1 MALLGSHRQGAS
13 ELQAWASTRL
23 AQECC
28 TRMGRRAGSRWS
40 ERLRHLSYRSTD
52 GYNRSVWFDA
62 DMKKTFAAVA
72 AISLALLA
80 GGCSSDNN
88 SASATTKPTPTT
100 TITQPT
106 KIVAPITWDR
116 DTIMAKLEKAS
127 TEYDVCKS
135 IGTTTCSVAISRGDQ
150 VVDSVRTGIAQL
162 PEWAPVLMA
171 INDAK
176 IASTLLQTKCSSGVA
191 AQESVA
197 EMTECMGAL
206 RTVTMLPEEAQARLT
221 LSKSGN

>member
-1 MALLGSHRQGAS
+1 MPDWLITPISIEIS
-13 ELQAWASTRL
+13 AWKI
-23 AQECC
+23 
-28 TRMGRRAGSRWS
+28 AGSGQR
-40 ERLRHLSYRSTD
+40 RKLSHSSNARYVL
-52 GYNRSVWFDA
+52 SVWFDA
-62 DMKKTFAAVA
+62 GMKKTVAAVA
-72 AISLALLA
+72 ALSLALLA

-88 SASATTKPTPTT
+88 SMSASTAPATTTA
-100 TITQPT
+100 QPT
-106 KIVAPITWDR
+106 KTVAPITWDR
-116 DTIMAKLEKAS
+116 DTIMTKLEKAS
-127 TEYDVCKS
+127 TEYDACKS

-162 PEWAPVLMA
+162 PEWAPVLTA

>member
-1 MALLGSHRQGAS
+1 MDRGEILGRS
-13 ELQAWASTRL
+13 RL
-23 AQECC
+23 A
-28 TRMGRRAGSRWS
+28 RMPDWLITPISIEIVAWKIAGSGQR
-40 ERLRHLSYRSTD
+40 RQLSHSSNARYVL
-52 GYNRSVWFDA
+52 SVWFDA
-62 DMKKTFAAVA
+62 GMKKTVAAVA
-72 AISLALLA
+72 ALSLALLA
-80 GGCSSDNN
+80 SGCSSDNN
-88 SASATTKPTPTT
+88 SVSASTTPAT

-106 KIVAPITWDR
+106 KTVAPITWDR

-127 TEYDVCKS
+127 TEYDACKS

-162 PEWAPVLMA
+162 PEWAPVLTA
-171 INDAK
+171 INDSK